1 MDDIEQDVAAE
12 QETLVIELPSE
23 LEEPATKGVQ
33 AAAITT
39 TTTTTTT
46 RSIDAPDFAQLQT
59 TLIGA
64 SKGVTEGTN
73 AEYKRYAITDFV
85 VRIDH

>member
-23 LEEPATKGVQ
+23 LEEPAANGVQ
-33 AAAITT
+33 TAAI
-39 TTTTTTT
+39 TTTTT

-73 AEYKRYAITDFV
+73 AEYKRYAITGSV